1 MIIKSE
7 KSEFES
13 YLKDAANIE
22 GICEKVYFVENDDEL
37 SALIRDCNQSG
48 ERITISAAR
57 TGLTGG
63 SIPNEGVLISTEKM
77 NKIIS
82 IDQSSKTA
90 IVQAG
95 VTLNEFQ
102 SEVIKKKLFYPPD
115 PTEVNCTIGGTVATN
130 ASGAR
135 SFKYG
140 STREFVNSLKIVLP
154 TGNKITLKR
163 GEYFLNGTEADFNF
177 ENNVNL
183 AFSIPKY
190 TMPNVKHAAGYF
202 VKPDMD
208 LIDIFIGSEGT
219 LGVVTEIELKLI
231 DLPQNV
237 LSMIIFFENEENV
250 FTFVDELRE
259 KTNFKD
265 DILDLREIEFF
276 DKNALSLLKEDYP
289 NILPNAAGAVWIEQV
304 YCDED
309 EEKLFM
315 TIDEIISKHNGNNEN
330 LWFAINEKEREE
342 LKKFRHQL
350 PLKVN
355 DIISS
360 RGLIKVGTDTSVP
373 NYNFLEYYHF
383 VSNLIKE
390 NNIEFVVY
398 GHIGNSHLHFNMLPT
413 TKDELKLCRDLYAV
427 ICKRAVELEGTISAE
442 HGIGKLKV
450 KYLLDMFGEDSIT
463 EMAKMKKKL
472 DPKMILNIGN
482 LFDEEFLKS
491 V

>member
-1 MIIKSE
+1 MIIKTE

-22 GICEKVYFVENDDEL
+22 GSCEKVYFVENEDDI
-37 SALIRDCNQSG
+37 SAIITECNQSG
-48 ERITISAAR
+48 EKITLSAAR

-63 SIPNEGVLISTEKM
+63 SIPHEGILISTEKM

-82 IDQSSKTA
+82 IDQSTKTA

-95 VTLNEFQ
+95 VTLNDFQ
-102 SEVIKKKLFYPPD
+102 QEVIKRKLFYPPD

-140 STREFVNSLKIVLP
+140 STREFVYSLKIILP
-154 TGNKITLKR
+154 TGEKIFIKR
-163 GEYFLNGTEADFNF
+163 GEYFLKGTEADFYIND
-177 ENNVNL
+177 NVRL
-183 AFSIPKY
+183 SFSAPKY
-190 TMPNVKHAAGYF
+190 EMPNVKHAAGYF

-219 LGVVTEIELKLI
+219 LGVITEIGLNLI
-231 DLPQNV
+231 DLPENV
-237 LSMIIFFENEENV
+237 LSMIIFFEEEENI
-250 FTFVDELRE
+250 FTFIDDLRTRTNLE
-259 KTNFKD
+259 K

-276 DKNALSLLKEDYP
+276 DENALCLLKEDYP
-289 NILPNAAGAVWIEQV
+289 NILSNAAGAVWVEQV
-304 YCDED
+304 YAEED
-309 EEKLFM
+309 EENLFM
-315 TIDEIISKHNGNNEN
+315 TIDEIISKHNGNTEN
-330 LWFAINEKEREE
+330 LWFAINEKERED

-373 NYNFLEYYHF
+373 NNKFLEYYHF

-390 NNIEFVVY
+390 NNIEYVVY
-398 GHIGNSHLHFNMLPT
+398 GHIGNSHLHFNMLPKT
-413 TKDELKLCRDLYAV
+413 SNELELCRDLYAIV
-427 ICKRAVELEGTISAE
+427 CKRAVEMGGTISAE
-442 HGIGKLKV
+442 HGIGKLKI
-450 KYLLDMFGEDSIT
+450 KYLLDMFGKDSIT

-482 LFDEEFLKS
+482 LFEEEILKS